1 MLREGLST
9 IVKGDN
15 MKNYKPVI
23 TVETNGCFDSLN
35 DKFEK
40 LREIVKLGTL
50 DKYGRQGV
58 EALRANTPVDTGK
71 TAASW
76 EYKIVRK
83 TNSIAIQ
90 WYNTNKNDGVPIAII
105 LQYGHGTPSGT
116 YVQGVD
122 YINPAMRPVFD
133 EISQNMWREV
143 TEA

>member
-1 MLREGLST
+1 M
-9 IVKGDN
+9 
-15 MKNYKPVI
+15 NYRPVI

-40 LREIVKLGTL
+40 LKEIVKLGTL

-90 WYNTNKNDGVPIAII
+90 WYNTNKNRTGNTERNGGVSNGLTANFA
-105 LQYGHGTPSGT
+105 QFQQKGCASDAE
-116 YVQGVD
+116 VQ
-122 YINPAMRPVFD
+122 
-133 EISQNMWREV
+133 
-143 TEA
+143 

>member
-9 IVKGDN
+9 IVKGDD
-15 MKNYKPVI
+15 MSYKPVI

-76 EYKIVRK
+76 EYKIVI
-83 TNSIAIQ
+83 T
-90 WYNTNKNDGVPIAII
+90 G
-105 LQYGHGTPSGT
+105 L
-116 YVQGVD
+116 
-122 YINPAMRPVFD
+122 
-133 EISQNMWREV
+133 
-143 TEA
+143 